1 MVEITRL
8 FWKRAFTADNFYL
21 GEVESAEL
29 DTNTWQVTS
38 FYVGLSDEAT
48 NALGFRRPYLGK
60 VVICLPSS
68 TVKSVKDTA
77 VLNKR
82 LDELRNL
89 KECKE

>member
-8 FWKRAFTADNFYL
+8 FWKRAFTADNILL

-29 DTNTWQVTS
+29 DTNTWQITS

-48 NALGFRRPYLGK
+48 RVLGFSRPYLGK
-60 VVICLPSS
+60 VIVCLPASA
-68 TVKSVKDTA
+68 VKSIKDTA
-77 VLNKR
+77 VLNKTM
-82 LDELRNL
+82 DELRNL